1 MPFIP
6 LHDKTPRVLIKVPWV
21 TWGLIIACALIY
33 LLELDARPGEVQRLM
48 LGLGMIPAA
57 LTGQAELSAELSL
70 VPPIATLVTH
80 QFLHGGVLHLGLNM
94 AYLWVFGDNVED
106 AMGHLRFLL
115 FYLLCGAIAALA
127 EVVSAPGQTTPLIG
141 ASGAISG
148 VLGAYLVLHPN
159 ARVLVPI
166 VIIPLYL
173 PAYLLLLLW
182 IGFQI
187 YAVMAIPDVAR
198 DGVAWWA
205 HIGGF
210 VADLLLIVPFR
221 HKAIPLWQS
230 RDLPSGI
237 EMTVRDSR
245 PQRRDDSGPDER
257 QRRGDRLGQDRLAH
271 LHGNDLDELVQGS
284 LDVVRMFVSA
294 MCAQQLNQRGSMRDR

>member
-6 LHDKTPRVLIKVPWV
+6 LHDKTPRVLIKVPWI
-21 TWGLIIACALIY
+21 TWGLIMANVLVY
-33 LLELDARPGEVQRLM
+33 MLELDTGPGELRRLM
-48 LGLGMIPAA
+48 LGLGMIPAS
-57 LTGQAELSAELSL
+57 LTGQAELSADLTL
-70 VPPIATLVTH
+70 VPPFATLVTH

-106 AMGHLRFLL
+106 AMGHMRFLL
-115 FYLLCGAIAALA
+115 FYLLCGVIAALA
-127 EVVSAPGQTTPLIG
+127 EVAAGPGQTTPLIG

-148 VLGAYLVLHPN
+148 VLGAYLLLHPH

-182 IGFQI
+182 IGFQV
-187 YAVMAIPDVAR
+187 YTVTTMPAVAR
-198 DGVAWWA
+198 EGIAWWA
-205 HIGGF
+205 HIAGF
-210 VADLLLIVPFR
+210 VAGLALIVPFR
-221 HKAIPLWQS
+221 HRAIPLWQG

-245 PQRRDDSGPDER
+245 PQRRDD
-257 QRRGDRLGQDRLAH
+257 
-271 LHGNDLDELVQGS
+271 
-284 LDVVRMFVSA
+284 
-294 MCAQQLNQRGSMRDR
+294 

>member
-6 LHDKTPRVLIKVPWV
+6 LHDKNPRVLVKVPWV
-21 TWGLIIACALIY
+21 TWGLIVACVLIY
-33 LLELDARPGEVQRLM
+33 LLELDAAPGELQRLL
-48 LGLGMIPAA
+48 LGLGMIPAS
-57 LTGQAELSAELSL
+57 LTGQAELAADLTL
-70 VPPIATLVTH
+70 VPPAATLVTH
-80 QFLHGGVLHLGLNM
+80 QFLHGGLLHLGFNM

-115 FYLLCGAIAALA
+115 FYLLCGTIAALA
-127 EVVSAPGQTTPLIG
+127 EVVSAPGQTAPLIG

-166 VIIPLYL
+166 IIIPLYV
-173 PAYLLLLLW
+173 PAYLLLLVW

-187 YAVMAIPDVAR
+187 YSVAYLPDVAQ

-210 VADLLLIVPFR
+210 VAGLLLIAPFR
-221 HKAIPLWQS
+221 HKAIPLWQG

-237 EMTVRDSR
+237 EMTVRDTR
-245 PQRRDDSGPDER
+245 PQRRDGSGPSGESSRKD
-257 QRRGDRLGQDRLAH
+257 RRG
-271 LHGNDLDELVQGS
+271 
-284 LDVVRMFVSA
+284 
-294 MCAQQLNQRGSMRDR
+294 

>member
-6 LHDKTPRVLIKVPWV
+6 LHDKTPRVLIKVPWI
-21 TWGLIIACALIY
+21 TWGLIVANVTIY
-33 LLELDARPGEVQRLM
+33 LLELDAGPGEVQRLM
-48 LGLGMIPAA
+48 LGLGMIPAS
-57 LTGQAELSAELSL
+57 LTGQAELSADLAL
-70 VPPIATLVTH
+70 VPPFATLVTH

-106 AMGHLRFLL
+106 AMGHTRFLL
-115 FYLLCGAIAALA
+115 FYLLCGVIAALA
-127 EVVSAPGQTTPLIG
+127 EVVAGPGQTTPLVG

-166 VIIPLYL
+166 VVIPLYL

-187 YAVMAIPDVAR
+187 YAVTAIPAVAR
-198 DGVAWWA
+198 EGIAWWA

-210 VADLLLIVPFR
+210 FAGLVLIVPFR

-230 RDLPSGI
+230 RDLPGGI

-245 PQRRDDSGPDER
+245 PQRRDGSARGEAPSHR
-257 QRRGDRLGQDRLAH
+257 NKRR
-271 LHGNDLDELVQGS
+271 
-284 LDVVRMFVSA
+284 
-294 MCAQQLNQRGSMRDR
+294 

>member
-6 LHDKTPRVLIKVPWV
+6 LHDKTPRVLVKVPWV
-21 TWGLIIACALIY
+21 TWGLIIACVMIY
-33 LLELDARPGEVQRLM
+33 LLELDIAPGELQRFM
-48 LGLGMIPAA
+48 IGLGMIPAT
-57 LTGQAELSAELSL
+57 LTGQAELSADLTL
-70 VPPIATLVTH
+70 VPPVATLVTH
-80 QFLHGGVLHLGLNM
+80 QFLHGGVLHLGFNM

-106 AMGHLRFLL
+106 AMGHFRFLL
-115 FYLLCGAIAALA
+115 FYLLCGTIAALA
-127 EVVSAPGQTTPLIG
+127 EVVSDPGQTTPLIG

-166 VIIPLYL
+166 VVIPLYM
-173 PAYLLLLLW
+173 PAYLLLLVW

-187 YAVMAIPDVAR
+187 YAVTNMPEVATE
-198 DGVAWWA
+198 GVAWWA

-210 VADLLLIVPFR
+210 FAGLLLIVPFR

-230 RDLPSGI
+230 RDMPSGI

-245 PQRRDDSGPDER
+245 PQRRDDPGSGNAS
-257 QRRGDRLGQDRLAH
+257 RRGGRR
-271 LHGNDLDELVQGS
+271 
-284 LDVVRMFVSA
+284 R
-294 MCAQQLNQRGSMRDR
+294 

>member
-33 LLELDARPGEVQRLM
+33 LLELDTKPGELQRLV

-57 LTGQAELSAELSL
+57 LTGQAELSAELML
-70 VPPIATLVTH
+70 VPPVATLVTH

-94 AYLWVFGDNVED
+94 AYLWVFGDNIED
-106 AMGHLRFLL
+106 AMGHARFLL
-115 FYLLCGAIAALA
+115 FYLLCGVIAALC
-127 EVVSAPGQTTPLIG
+127 EVVASPGQTTPLIG

-148 VLGAYLVLHPN
+148 ILGAYLVLHPN

-166 VIIPLYL
+166 VVIPLYL
-173 PAYLLLLLW
+173 PAYLLLLAW

-187 YAVMAIPDVAR
+187 YAVTAVPEVAR

-210 VADLLLIVPFR
+210 VAGLVLIVPFR

-237 EMTVRDSR
+237 EMTVRDTR
-245 PQRRDDSGPDER
+245 PQRRDGSGRHAAPPR
-257 QRRGDRLGQDRLAH
+257 
-271 LHGNDLDELVQGS
+271 
-284 LDVVRMFVSA
+284 
-294 MCAQQLNQRGSMRDR
+294 RDRRR

>member
-57 LTGQAELSAELSL
+57 LTGQAELPAELSL
-70 VPPIATLVTH
+70 VPPVATLVTH

-148 VLGAYLVLHPN
+148 ILGAYLVLHPN

-187 YAVMAIPDVAR
+187 YAVTAFPDVAQ

-210 VADLLLIVPFR
+210 LAGLLLIVPFR
-221 HKAIPLWQS
+221 HKAIPLWQG

-245 PQRRDDSGPDER
+245 PQRRDDSGRDTR
-257 QRRGDRLGQDRLAH
+257 SRRGDR
-271 LHGNDLDELVQGS
+271 
-284 LDVVRMFVSA
+284 
-294 MCAQQLNQRGSMRDR
+294 QR

>member
-6 LHDKTPRVLIKVPWV
+6 LHDKTPRVLVKVPWV
-21 TWGLIIACALIY
+21 TWGLIAACVLIY
-33 LLELDARPGEVQRLM
+33 LLELDIAPSELRSLM
-48 LGLGMIPAA
+48 IGLGMIPAS
-57 LTGQAELSAELSL
+57 LTGQAELPPDLTL
-70 VPPIATLVTH
+70 VPPVATLVTH
-80 QFLHGGVLHLGLNM
+80 QFLHGGLLHLVFNM

-106 AMGHLRFLL
+106 AMGHLRFLV
-115 FYLLCGAIAALA
+115 FYLLCGSIAALA

-148 VLGAYLVLHPN
+148 VLGAYLVLHPH

-166 VIIPLYL
+166 IVIPLYV
-173 PAYLLLLLW
+173 PAYLLLLVW

-187 YAVMAIPDVAR
+187 YAVTYLPEVAQE
-198 DGVAWWA
+198 GVAWWA

-210 VADLLLIVPFR
+210 VAGLLLIAPFR

-237 EMTVRDSR
+237 EMTVRDNR
-245 PQRRDDSGPDER
+245 PQRRDKPDPGKESR
-257 QRRGDRLGQDRLAH
+257 QGNRRR
-271 LHGNDLDELVQGS
+271 
-284 LDVVRMFVSA
+284 
-294 MCAQQLNQRGSMRDR
+294 